1 MNNKSAEIVLHIQS
15 VKDLFFTSK
24 IPLSCKR
31 ILNSDV
37 EEFIIEE
44 AEDLPRNA
52 PIRLTVHVAFEETL
66 KTDEV
71 TAAIHKHF
79 AYCKEK
85 SEKKLKKTLGLGWRS
100 FLIGFIFLIIMFAL
114 IKVIVT
120 LFPKSAFIQTVQ
132 ESFVILSW
140 VALWRPAELLLYEWY
155 PFKRD
160 ANLFDRLAKCK
171 VHIVNGQHKF

>member
-1 MNNKSAEIVLHIQS
+1 MNNKPAEIILHIQS
-15 VKDLFFTSK
+15 VKDLFFTSR

-31 ILNSDV
+31 FLNKDV

-52 PIRLTVHVAFEETL
+52 PIRLTVHIAFEEVP

-71 TAAIHKHF
+71 VAAIHKHF

-85 SEKKLKKTLGLGWRS
+85 STKQLKKTLRLGWRS

-120 LFPKSAFIQTVQ
+120 LFPNNGFITTIQ